1 MSLLKEIFGV
11 EKPLIGV
18 VHLLPLPGSPRWNY
32 SMEKVLERALQDAEA
47 YEKGGFDGI
56 IIENYGDAPYYPDK
70 VDPATVA
77 AITRVATLI
86 AEKIEI
92 PFGINVLR
100 NDAEAALA
108 IAYVT
113 GGRFIRV
120 NVLTEPVAAD
130 QGIIQGKAHI
140 LQRYRKLLGADQVKI
155 FADVHV
161 KHAYPLMKRPITESA
176 KDTVYRG
183 LADALI
189 VTGRKTGS
197 PPSPIKAEKVKKAV
211 PQVPVLVGSGVNENN
226 IIQYLQV
233 CDGVIVGTS
242 LKIDNKT
249 ENPVDLNKVKKLV
262 KKANQVR

>member
-1 MSLLKEIFGV
+1 VNLLKEIFGV

-32 SMEKVLERALQDAEA
+32 SMEKVVERALRDAEA
-47 YEKGGFDGI
+47 YEKGGLDGV

-77 AITRVATLI
+77 AVTYVAAHI
-86 AEKIEI
+86 AKKIDI
-92 PFGINVLR
+92 PFGVNILR

-108 IAYVT
+108 VAYVT

-120 NVLTEPVAAD
+120 NVLTEPMATD
-130 QGIIQGKAHI
+130 QGIIQGKAHTI
-140 LQRYRKLLGADQVKI
+140 LRYRKLLGASQVKI
-155 FADVHV
+155 FADIHV

-176 KDTVYRG
+176 KDTAYRG

-189 VTGRKTGS
+189 VTGRETGS
-197 PPSPIKAEKVKKAV
+197 PPSPTKVEKVKKAV
-211 PQVPVLVGSGVNENN
+211 PHTPVLVGSGVNENN
-226 IIQYLQV
+226 ITQYLQI
-233 CDGVIVGTS
+233 CDGAIIGTS

-249 ENPVDLNKVKKLV
+249 ENPVDFRKVKKLV
-262 KKANQVR
+262 KKANQIR

>member
-1 MSLLKEIFGV
+1 MGLLKEIFGV

-47 YEKGGFDGI
+47 YEKGGFNGI

-77 AITRVATLI
+77 AITRVATFI

-113 GGRFIRV
+113 EGRFIRV
-120 NVLTEPVAAD
+120 NVLTESMVAD
-130 QGIIQGKAHI
+130 QGIIQGKAYI
-140 LQRYRKLLGADQVKI
+140 LQRY
-155 FADVHV
+155 
-161 KHAYPLMKRPITESA
+161 
-176 KDTVYRG
+176 
-183 LADALI
+183 
-189 VTGRKTGS
+189 
-197 PPSPIKAEKVKKAV
+197 
-211 PQVPVLVGSGVNENN
+211 
-226 IIQYLQV
+226 
-233 CDGVIVGTS
+233 
-242 LKIDNKT
+242 
-249 ENPVDLNKVKKLV
+249 
-262 KKANQVR
+262 

>member
-1 MSLLKEIFGV
+1 VGLLKEIFGV

-18 VHLLPLPGSPRWNY
+18 VHLLPLPGSSRWNY

-47 YEKGGFDGI
+47 YEKGGFNGI

-77 AITRVATLI
+77 AITRVATFI

-113 GGRFIRV
+113 EGRFIRV
-120 NVLTEPVAAD
+120 NVLTEPMATD
-130 QGIIQGKAHI
+130 QGILQGKAHL
-140 LQRYRKLLGADQVKI
+140 LQRYRKLLGADQIKI

-176 KDTVYRG
+176 KDTIYRG

-197 PPSPIKAEKVKKAV
+197 PPSLTKVEKVKKAV
-211 PQVPVLVGSGVNENN
+211 LETPVLIGSGVNENN
-226 IIQYLQV
+226 IAQYLQI

-242 LKIDNKT
+242 LKVDNKT